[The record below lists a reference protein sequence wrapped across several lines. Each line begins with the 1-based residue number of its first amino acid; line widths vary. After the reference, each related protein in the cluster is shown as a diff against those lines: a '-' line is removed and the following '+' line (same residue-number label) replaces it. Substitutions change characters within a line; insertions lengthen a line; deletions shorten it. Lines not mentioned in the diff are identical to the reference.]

1 MTENTL
7 SAKLANTESCEQ
19 PLLTLYTTLKTDP
32 HKNIASTNVILNWA
46 ELLPCVQPLLFIQD
60 NTDPSIIRLAQEHS
74 WLIEPVPNVS
84 PIGVPIFKDMYY
96 KARELVN
103 SQFHGYSNGD
113 ILYNTNFLTTLKTV
127 AKIQLNGNI
136 DRSYMIVG
144 RRKNYDVSDILYK
157 LEDVAAVSSPLSF
170 FKSYAVDYFLISGD
184 SFPWH
189 KIPDIVV
196 GRPGRLMLV

>member
-1 MTENTL
+1 MDI
-7 SAKLANTESCEQ
+7 CDD
-19 PLLTLYTTLKTDP
+19 PLLTLYTTFRSEP
-32 HKNIASTNVILNWA
+32 QPNISNTNVILNWA

-113 ILYNTNFLTTLKTV
+113 ILYSSNLVATLQAAANTQ
-127 AKIQLNGNI
+127 ASELNV
-136 DRSYMIVG
+136 SCMIIG
-144 RRKNYDVSDILYK
+144 RRKNANITDILYQTD
-157 LEDVAAVSSPLSF
+157 DVAAISAPLDF
-170 FKSYAVDYFLISGD
+170 FSTNAVDYFLISLR
-184 SFPWH
+184 SFPWQN
-189 KIPDIVV
+189 IPDLVV
-196 GRPGRLMLV
+196 GRPGKYHTIPSLP